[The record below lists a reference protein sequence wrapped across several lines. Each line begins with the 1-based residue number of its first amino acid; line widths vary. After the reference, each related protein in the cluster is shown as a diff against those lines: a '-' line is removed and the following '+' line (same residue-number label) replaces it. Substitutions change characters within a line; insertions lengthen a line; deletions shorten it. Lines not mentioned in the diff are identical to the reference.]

1 MSKRS
6 MLVLAVALVAAQ
18 AANAQE
24 LASGTDPAMPGVEA
38 SVADQDWTG
47 RPVVAP
53 RAARRPGA
61 LPWLYVSFGAVQ
73 ALDVYST
80 ARALE
85 SGAKEQNPVLAQFR
99 GHLGATLALKAATG
113 AATIFAVERLW
124 KKNRAGAI
132 AVMVAA
138 NGVTAVVAA
147 HNWRVA
153 RAQAGR

>member
-1 MSKRS
+1 MSKGS
-6 MLVLAVALVAAQ
+6 MLVLAAALLTAQ
-18 AANAQE
+18 AVNAQE
-24 LASGTDPAMPGVEA
+24 LASGADPATPEVGA
-38 SVADQDWTG
+38 SAADHDWTG
-47 RPVVAP
+47 WVVLAP
-53 RAARRPGA
+53 RAARRPAA
-61 LPWLYVSFGAVQ
+61 LPVLYVSFSAVQ

-85 SGAKEQNPVLAQFR
+85 AGAKEQNPVLAQFG

-113 AATIFAVERLW
+113 AATIFAAERLW

-153 RAQAGR
+153 HAQSGR